1 MTHKFK
7 VGDVVARISNEGGET
22 WLSFLDNQASL
33 GDLIITK
40 VSDGGLFIQLNDW
53 SHGTDE
59 YPFACTN
66 FTPVKRVGQVSCL
79 CPTCHQDLRGCDC
92 VKGPSGL
99 LVQHVG
105 QQVDVVKA
113 PSHYQFFPGVEAI
126 EIIAASLTEEGFH
139 GYCMGNRLKYRLR
152 AGNKDKLEQDISK
165 SDFYVELFN
174 KHKHLCR
181 EA

>member
-1 MTHKFK
+1 M
-7 VGDVVARISNEGGET
+7 S
-22 WLSFLDNQASL
+22 
-33 GDLIITK
+33 
-40 VSDGGLFIQLNDW
+40 
-53 SHGTDE
+53 
-59 YPFACTN
+59 ACMACAN
-66 FTPVKRVGQVSCL
+66 PNSGWIHSC
-79 CPTCHQDLRGCDC
+79 
-92 VKGPSGL
+92 GPL
-99 LVQHVG
+99 KP
-105 QQVDVVKA
+105 VDVVKS